1 MKRRGRLF
9 SLGIVVLTVLAVL
22 IDFPTYHYDFN
33 LFGKQLQGTLRGPDI
48 NIPVPGQETPIQKEL
63 KVWQGLDLQ
72 GGIQLVYE
80 ADMKD
85 IAATDRS
92 AKLEEVVHKIDRR
105 VNQLGVTEPVIR
117 TSVVG
122 DSYRTVV
129 ELPGVSDVEQ
139 AKSLIGQTA
148 QLVFKELVPEEVPA
162 EILEA
167 SGEATDG
174 LPQYVATY
182 VDVGLSGDDFY
193 RASADVDTNQTS
205 RTYNQPIVSFEF
217 KREAAEEFSDLTERL
232 SATGGIL
239 AIFLDEELIF
249 EGRTEHIT
257 DGRGQISGLGE
268 AQEAKQLAIA
278 LNEGALP
285 VPITIISEKIVS
297 PTLGEEAV
305 DKSLIAGIIGVS
317 AVAVLM
323 ILYYLLPGVVAV
335 IALLLYS
342 AYLLALFK
350 LIPVTLTLAGIA
362 GFILSIGMAVDANIL
377 IFERFKEEMRAGRSL
392 RTAMDIGFNRAWN
405 SIRDSNVSSLI
416 TCAILFYFG
425 SGTVRGF
432 ALTLALG
439 IFVSMFTAITVTRR
453 LMFWVINS
461 GKFESSSWYGIRKDS

>member
-1 MKRRGRLF
+1 MKRSGRLF
-9 SLGIVVLTVLAVL
+9 SLGIVLLTVLAVL
-22 IDFPTYHYDFN
+22 IVFPTYRYDFN
-33 LFGKQLQGTLRGPDI
+33 LFGRQFTGTLRGPDI
-48 NIPVPGQETPIQKEL
+48 NIKLPWREAPIQKEL

-72 GGIQLVYE
+72 GGIQLAYE
-80 ADMKD
+80 ADMSGID
-85 IAATDRS
+85 PADRT

-117 TSVVG
+117 TSIAG
-122 DSYRTVV
+122 DVYRTIV
-129 ELPGVSDVEQ
+129 ELPGVGDVEE
-139 AKSLIGQTA
+139 AKALIGQTA
-148 QLVFKELVPEEVPA
+148 QLEFKELVPEEIPA

-167 SGEATDG
+167 GGDESDG
-174 LPQYVATY
+174 LPQYIATY
-182 VDVGLSGDDFY
+182 VEVGLTGDDFY
-193 RASADVDTNQTS
+193 RASADVDINPQS
-205 RTYNQPIVSFEF
+205 RTYNQPIVTFEF

-232 SATGGIL
+232 SATGGVL
-239 AIFLDEELIF
+239 AIFLDDELIF

-257 DGRGQISGLGE
+257 DGRGQISGLGD

-285 VPITIISEKIVS
+285 VPISIVSEKIVS
-297 PTLGEEAV
+297 PTLGQEAV
-305 DKSLIAGIIGVS
+305 DKSLIAGIIGI
-317 AVAVLM
+317 VAVSVLM
-323 ILYYLLPGVVAV
+323 VAYYLLPGVVAV
-335 IALLLYS
+335 MALMLYS
-342 AYLLALFK
+342 IYLLALFK

-392 RTAMDIGFNRAWN
+392 RTAMDIGFSRAWN

-439 IFVSMFTAITVTRR
+439 IFVSMFTAITITRR
-453 LMFWVINS
+453 LMAWVISS
-461 GKFESSSWYGIRKDS
+461 GKFDRVSWYGIRKES